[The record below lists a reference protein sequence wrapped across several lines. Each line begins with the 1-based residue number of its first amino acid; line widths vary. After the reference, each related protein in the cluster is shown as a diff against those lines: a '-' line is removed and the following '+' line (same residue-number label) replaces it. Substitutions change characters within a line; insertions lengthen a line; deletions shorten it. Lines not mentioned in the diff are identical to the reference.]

1 MKKFYEKNELGFAIA
16 WIVLYCVAFVPIRG
30 AYGDESAAML
40 AGLALFAAG
49 LLVFIHSAH
58 LEEKYGL
65 VKWRGSARKYLYF
78 LPILVLTTGNLW
90 GGVGMAY
97 EGRAQVF
104 AVLSMFL
111 VGVVEEL
118 IFRGLL
124 FRALL
129 ERDALPVAIT
139 ISAVTFGIGHIVN
152 LLSGQGGLES
162 LIQVIFAIAW
172 GFLFTLVFYHSGSL
186 LVCIFV
192 HGMVD
197 VFSKFTAGDRSG
209 CAYAYVIVTILVSIA
224 YCLYLSRK
232 PAALAPEK
240 AGK

>member
-1 MKKFYEKNELGFAIA
+1 MKKFYEKNELWFAIA
-16 WIVLYCVAFVPIRG
+16 WIVVYCVVSISIRG
-30 AYGDESAAML
+30 SFGDESAAML
-40 AGLALFAAG
+40 AGLAVIAAG
-49 LLVFIHSAH
+49 LLAFVKSSR

-65 VKWRGSARKYLYF
+65 VKWRGCTRDYLFF
-78 LPILVLTTGNLW
+78 LPVLVLMTGNLW

-97 EGRAQVF
+97 EGTAQLF
-104 AVLSMFL
+104 AVLSMLL
-111 VGVVEEL
+111 VGLIEEL

-129 ERDALPVAIT
+129 RRDTPPVAIT

-152 LLSGQGGLES
+152 LLAGQGGLES
-162 LIQVIFAIAW
+162 LVQVVFAVAW
-172 GFLFTLVFYHSGSL
+172 GFLFTLLFYHSGSL

-197 VFSKFTAGDRSG
+197 VFAKFAAENRSG
-209 CAYAYVIVTILVSIA
+209 YVYVAVTILVSIL
-224 YCLYLSRK
+224 YCFYLSRK

-240 AGK
+240 TA

>member
-1 MKKFYEKNELGFAIA
+1 MRKFYEKNELWFAIA
-16 WIVLYCVAFVPIRG
+16 WIVLYCAVSIPIRG
-30 AYGDESAAML
+30 SLGDESPAML
-40 AGLALFAAG
+40 AGLALIAAG
-49 LLVFIHSAH
+49 LLAFLKTAH
-58 LEEKYGL
+58 LEAEYGL
-65 VKWRGSARKYLYF
+65 VKWRGSARNYLFF
-78 LPILVLTTGNLW
+78 LPVLVLMTGNLW

-97 EGRAQVF
+97 GGMAQLF

-111 VGVVEEL
+111 VGIIEEL

-129 ERDALPVAIT
+129 RRDSPPVAIT

-152 LLSGQGGLES
+152 LLAGQGGLES
-162 LIQVIFAIAW
+162 LIQVIFAVAW

-186 LVCIFV
+186 LVFIFV

-197 VFSKFTAGDRSG
+197 VFSKFAAGVSRSD
-209 CAYAYVIVTILVSIA
+209 YTYVIVTILVSIA

>member
-1 MKKFYEKNELGFAIA
+1 MKKFYEKNELWFAIA
-16 WIVLYCVAFVPIRG
+16 WIIVYCGVSVPIRG

-40 AGLALFAAG
+40 AGLAVIAAG
-49 LLVFIHSAH
+49 LLAFVKTAH

-65 VKWRGSARKYLYF
+65 VKWRGHAREYLFF
-78 LPILVLTTGNLW
+78 LPVLVLMTGNLW

-97 EGRAQVF
+97 EGTAQLF

-111 VGVVEEL
+111 VGLVEEL

-129 ERDALPVAIT
+129 QRDAPPVAIT

-152 LLSGQGGLES
+152 LLAGQGGLES
-162 LIQVIFAIAW
+162 LIQVIFAVAW
-172 GFLFTLVFYHSGSL
+172 GFLFTMLFYHSGSL

-197 VFSKFTAGDRSG
+197 VFAKFATGVSRSD
-209 CAYAYVIVTILVSIA
+209 YIYVTVTILVSIA
-224 YCLYLSRK
+224 YCLYLSLR
-232 PAALAPEK
+232 PAALRPEK
-240 AGK
+240 TA

>member
-1 MKKFYEKNELGFAIA
+1 MKKFYEKNELWFAIA
-16 WIVLYCVAFVPIRG
+16 WIVVYCGVSVPIRR

-40 AGLALFAAG
+40 AGLAVIAAG
-49 LLVFIHSAH
+49 LLAFVKTAH

-65 VKWRGSARKYLYF
+65 VKWRGHAREYLFF
-78 LPILVLTTGNLW
+78 LPVLVLMTGNLW

-97 EGRAQVF
+97 EGTAQLF

-111 VGVVEEL
+111 VGLVEEL

-129 ERDALPVAIT
+129 QRDAPPVAIT

-152 LLSGQGGLES
+152 LLAGQGGLES
-162 LIQVIFAIAW
+162 LIQVIFAVAW
-172 GFLFTLVFYHSGSL
+172 GFLFTMLFYHSGSL

-197 VFSKFTAGDRSG
+197 VFAKFATGVSRSD
-209 CAYAYVIVTILVSIA
+209 YIYVTVTILVSIA
-224 YCLYLSRK
+224 YCLYLSRR
-232 PAALAPEK
+232 PAALRPEK
-240 AGK
+240 TA

>member
-1 MKKFYEKNELGFAIA
+1 MKKFYEKNELWFAIA
-16 WIVLYCVAFVPIRG
+16 WIVVYCGVSVPIRG

-40 AGLALFAAG
+40 AGLAVIAAG
-49 LLVFIHSAH
+49 LLAFVKTAH

-65 VKWRGSARKYLYF
+65 VKWRGHAREYLFF
-78 LPILVLTTGNLW
+78 LPVLVLMTGNLW

-97 EGRAQVF
+97 EDTAQLF

-111 VGVVEEL
+111 VGLVEEL

-129 ERDALPVAIT
+129 QRDAPPVAIT

-152 LLSGQGGLES
+152 LLAGQGGLES
-162 LIQVIFAIAW
+162 LIQVIFAVAW
-172 GFLFTLVFYHSGSL
+172 GFLFTMLFYHSGSL

-197 VFSKFTAGDRSG
+197 VFSKFATGVSRAD
-209 CAYAYVIVTILVSIA
+209 YIYVTVTILVSIA
-224 YCLYLSRK
+224 YCLYLSRR
-232 PAALAPEK
+232 PAALIPEK

>member
-1 MKKFYEKNELGFAIA
+1 MKKFYEKNELWFAIA
-16 WIVLYCVAFVPIRG
+16 WIVVYCGVSVPIRG

-40 AGLALFAAG
+40 AGLAVIAAG
-49 LLVFIHSAH
+49 LLAFVKTAH

-65 VKWRGSARKYLYF
+65 VKWRGHAREYLFF
-78 LPILVLTTGNLW
+78 LPVLVLMTGNLW

-97 EGRAQVF
+97 EGTAQLF

-111 VGVVEEL
+111 VGLVEEL

-129 ERDALPVAIT
+129 QRDAPPVAIT

-152 LLSGQGGLES
+152 LLAGQGSMES
-162 LIQVIFAIAW
+162 LIQVIFAVAW
-172 GFLFTLVFYHSGSL
+172 GFLFTMLFYHSGSL

-197 VFSKFTAGDRSG
+197 VFAKFTTGVSRSD
-209 CAYAYVIVTILVSIA
+209 YIYVTVTILVSIA
-224 YCLYLSRK
+224 YCLYLSRR
-232 PAALAPEK
+232 PAALRPEK
-240 AGK
+240 TA

>member
-1 MKKFYEKNELGFAIA
+1 MKKFYEKNELWFAIA
-16 WIVLYCVAFVPIRG
+16 WIVVYCGVSVPIRG

-40 AGLALFAAG
+40 AGLAVIAAG
-49 LLVFIHSAH
+49 LLAFVKTAH

-65 VKWRGSARKYLYF
+65 VKWRGHAREYLFF
-78 LPILVLTTGNLW
+78 LPVLVLMTGNLW

-97 EGRAQVF
+97 EGTAQLF

-111 VGVVEEL
+111 VGLVEEL

-129 ERDALPVAIT
+129 QRDAPPVAIT

-152 LLSGQGGLES
+152 LLAGQGGLES
-162 LIQVIFAIAW
+162 LIQVIFAVAW
-172 GFLFTLVFYHSGSL
+172 GFLFTMLFYHSGSL

-197 VFSKFTAGDRSG
+197 VFSKFATGVSRAD
-209 CAYAYVIVTILVSIA
+209 YIYVTVTILVSIA
-224 YCLYLSRK
+224 YCLYLSRR
-232 PAALAPEK
+232 PAALVPEK

>member
-1 MKKFYEKNELGFAIA
+1 MKKFYEKNELWFAIA
-16 WIVLYCVAFVPIRG
+16 WIVVYCGVSVPIRG

-40 AGLALFAAG
+40 AGLAVIAAG
-49 LLVFIHSAH
+49 LLAFVKTAH

-65 VKWRGSARKYLYF
+65 VKWRGHAREYLFF
-78 LPILVLTTGNLW
+78 LPVLVLMTGNLW

-97 EGRAQVF
+97 EGTAQLF

-111 VGVVEEL
+111 VGLVEEL

-129 ERDALPVAIT
+129 QRDAPPVAIT

-152 LLSGQGGLES
+152 LLAGQGSMES
-162 LIQVIFAIAW
+162 LIQVIFAVAW
-172 GFLFTLVFYHSGSL
+172 GFLFTMLFYHSGSL

-197 VFSKFTAGDRSG
+197 VFSKFATGVSRSD
-209 CAYAYVIVTILVSIA
+209 YIYVTVTILVSIA
-224 YCLYLSRK
+224 YCLYLSRR
-232 PAALAPEK
+232 PAALRPEK
-240 AGK
+240 TA

>member
-1 MKKFYEKNELGFAIA
+1 MKKFYEKNELWFAIA
-16 WIVLYCVAFVPIRG
+16 WIVVYCGVSVPIRG

-40 AGLALFAAG
+40 AGLAVIAAG
-49 LLVFIHSAH
+49 LLAFVKTAH

-65 VKWRGSARKYLYF
+65 VKWRGHAREYLFF
-78 LPILVLTTGNLW
+78 LPVLVLMTGNLW

-97 EGRAQVF
+97 EGTAQLF

-111 VGVVEEL
+111 VGLVEEL

-129 ERDALPVAIT
+129 QRDAPPVAIT

-152 LLSGQGGLES
+152 LLAGQGSLES
-162 LIQVIFAIAW
+162 LIQVIFAVAW
-172 GFLFTLVFYHSGSL
+172 GFLFTMLFYHSGSL

-197 VFSKFTAGDRSG
+197 IFAKFTTGVSRSD
-209 CAYAYVIVTILVSIA
+209 YIYVTVTILVSIA
-224 YCLYLSRK
+224 YCLYLSRR
-232 PAALAPEK
+232 PAALRPEK
-240 AGK
+240 TA

>member
-1 MKKFYEKNELGFAIA
+1 MKKFYEKNELWFAIA
-16 WIVLYCVAFVPIRG
+16 WIVVYCGVSVPIRG

-40 AGLALFAAG
+40 AGLAVIAAG
-49 LLVFIHSAH
+49 LLAFVKTAH

-65 VKWRGSARKYLYF
+65 VKWRGHAREYLFF
-78 LPILVLTTGNLW
+78 LPVLVLMTGNLW

-97 EGRAQVF
+97 EGTAQLF

-111 VGVVEEL
+111 VGLVEEL

-129 ERDALPVAIT
+129 QRDAPPVAIT

-152 LLSGQGGLES
+152 LLAGQGSLES
-162 LIQVIFAIAW
+162 LIQVIFAVAW
-172 GFLFTLVFYHSGSL
+172 GFLFTMLFYHSGSL

-192 HGMVD
+192 HWMVD
-197 VFSKFTAGDRSG
+197 VFAKFTTGVSRSD
-209 CAYAYVIVTILVSIA
+209 YIYVTVTILVSIA
-224 YCLYLSRK
+224 YCLYLSRR
-232 PAALAPEK
+232 PAALRPEK
-240 AGK
+240 TA

>member
-1 MKKFYEKNELGFAIA
+1 MKKFYEKNELWFAIA
-16 WIVLYCVAFVPIRG
+16 WIVVYCGVSVPIRG

-40 AGLALFAAG
+40 AGLAVIAAG
-49 LLVFIHSAH
+49 LLAFVKTAH

-65 VKWRGSARKYLYF
+65 VKWRGHAREYLFF
-78 LPILVLTTGNLW
+78 LPVLVLMTGNLW

-97 EGRAQVF
+97 EGTAQLF

-111 VGVVEEL
+111 VGLVEEL

-129 ERDALPVAIT
+129 QRDAPPVAIT

-152 LLSGQGGLES
+152 LLAGQGGLES
-162 LIQVIFAIAW
+162 LIQVIFAVAW
-172 GFLFTLVFYHSGSL
+172 GFLFTMLFYHSGSL

-197 VFSKFTAGDRSG
+197 VFAKFATGVSRSD
-209 CAYAYVIVTILVSIA
+209 YIYVTVTILVSIA
-224 YCLYLSRK
+224 YCLYLSRR
-232 PAALAPEK
+232 PTALRPEK
-240 AGK
+240 TA

>member
-1 MKKFYEKNELGFAIA
+1 MKKFYEKNELWFAIA
-16 WIVLYCVAFVPIRG
+16 WIVLYCVVCVPVRG
-30 AYGDESAAML
+30 SYGDESAAML
-40 AGLALFAAG
+40 VGLALIAAA
-49 LLVFIHSAH
+49 LLAFIRSAH
-58 LEEKYGL
+58 LEKKYGL
-65 VKWRGSARKYLYF
+65 VKWRGSAREYLYF
-78 LPILVLTTGNLW
+78 LPMLVLMTGNLW
-90 GGVGMAY
+90 GGAGIAY
-97 EGRAQVF
+97 EGSAQLF
-104 AVLSMFL
+104 AVLSMLL

-129 ERDALPVAIT
+129 EQNAPPVAIT

-152 LLSGQGGLES
+152 LLAGQGGLES
-162 LIQVIFAIAW
+162 VIQVLFAVAW

-197 VFSKFTAGDRSG
+197 VFSKFAAENQSG
-209 CAYAYVIVTILVSIA
+209 YIYVAVTILVSIA
-224 YCLYLSRK
+224 YCLYLSRR
-232 PAALAPEK
+232 PAALVPEK

>member
-1 MKKFYEKNELGFAIA
+1 MKKFYEKNELWFSIA
-16 WIVLYCVAFVPIRG
+16 WIVVYCGVSVPIRG

-40 AGLALFAAG
+40 AGLAVIAAG
-49 LLVFIHSAH
+49 LLAFVKTAH

-65 VKWRGSARKYLYF
+65 VKWRGHAREYLFF
-78 LPILVLTTGNLW
+78 LPVLVLMTGNLW

-97 EGRAQVF
+97 EGTAQLF

-111 VGVVEEL
+111 VGLVEEL

-129 ERDALPVAIT
+129 QRDTPPVAIT

-152 LLSGQGGLES
+152 LLAGQGGLES
-162 LIQVIFAIAW
+162 LIQVIFAVAW
-172 GFLFTLVFYHSGSL
+172 GFLFTMLFYHSGSL

-197 VFSKFTAGDRSG
+197 VFSKFATGVSRAD
-209 CAYAYVIVTILVSIA
+209 YIYVTVTILVSIA
-224 YCLYLSRK
+224 YCLYLSRR
-232 PAALAPEK
+232 PAALIPEK

>member
-1 MKKFYEKNELGFAIA
+1 MKKFYEKNELWFAIA
-16 WIVLYCVAFVPIRG
+16 WIVVYCGVSVPIRR

-40 AGLALFAAG
+40 AGLAVIAAG
-49 LLVFIHSAH
+49 LLAFVKTAH

-65 VKWRGSARKYLYF
+65 VKWRGHAREYLFF
-78 LPILVLTTGNLW
+78 LPVLVLMTGNLW

-97 EGRAQVF
+97 EGTAQLF

-111 VGVVEEL
+111 VGLVEEL

-129 ERDALPVAIT
+129 QRDAPPVAIT

-152 LLSGQGGLES
+152 LLAGQGSLES
-162 LIQVIFAIAW
+162 LIQVIFAVAW
-172 GFLFTLVFYHSGSL
+172 GSLFTMLFYHSGSL

-197 VFSKFTAGDRSG
+197 VFAKFTTGVSRSD
-209 CAYAYVIVTILVSIA
+209 YIYVTVTILVSIA
-224 YCLYLSRK
+224 YCLYLSRR
-232 PAALAPEK
+232 PAALRPEK
-240 AGK
+240 TA

>member
-1 MKKFYEKNELGFAIA
+1 MKKFYEKNELWFAIT
-16 WIVLYCVAFVPIRG
+16 WIVVYCGVSVPIRR

-40 AGLALFAAG
+40 AGLAVIAAG
-49 LLVFIHSAH
+49 LLAFVKTAH

-65 VKWRGSARKYLYF
+65 IKWRGHAREYLFF
-78 LPILVLTTGNLW
+78 LPVLVLMTGNLW

-97 EGRAQVF
+97 EGTAQLF

-111 VGVVEEL
+111 VGLVEEL

-129 ERDALPVAIT
+129 QRDAPPVAIT

-152 LLSGQGGLES
+152 LLAGQGSLES
-162 LIQVIFAIAW
+162 LIQVIFAVAW
-172 GFLFTLVFYHSGSL
+172 GFLFTMLFYHSGSL

-197 VFSKFTAGDRSG
+197 VFAKFTTGVSRSD
-209 CAYAYVIVTILVSIA
+209 YIYVTVTILVSIA
-224 YCLYLSRK
+224 YCLYLSRR
-232 PAALAPEK
+232 PAALRPEK
-240 AGK
+240 TA

>member
-1 MKKFYEKNELGFAIA
+1 MKKFYEKNELWFAIA
-16 WIVLYCVAFVPIRG
+16 WIVVYCGVSVPIRG

-40 AGLALFAAG
+40 AGLAVIAAG
-49 LLVFIHSAH
+49 LLAFVKTAH

-65 VKWRGSARKYLYF
+65 IKWRGHAREYLFF
-78 LPILVLTTGNLW
+78 LPVLVLMTGNLW

-97 EGRAQVF
+97 EGTAQLF

-111 VGVVEEL
+111 VGLVEEL

-129 ERDALPVAIT
+129 QRDAPPVAIT

-152 LLSGQGGLES
+152 LLAGQGSLES
-162 LIQVIFAIAW
+162 LIQVIFAVAW
-172 GFLFTLVFYHSGSL
+172 GFLFTMLFYHSGSL

-197 VFSKFTAGDRSG
+197 VFAKFTTGVSRSD
-209 CAYAYVIVTILVSIA
+209 YIYVTVTILVSIA
-224 YCLYLSRK
+224 YCLYLSRR
-232 PAALAPEK
+232 PAALRPEK
-240 AGK
+240 TA

>member
-1 MKKFYEKNELGFAIA
+1 MKKFYEKNELWFAIA
-16 WIVLYCVAFVPIRG
+16 WIVLYCMVMAPIRG
-30 AYGDESAAML
+30 SCGDDSPVML
-40 AGLALFAAG
+40 AGLTLFAAG
-49 LLVFIHSAH
+49 LLAFIRSAR
-58 LEEKYGL
+58 LEKKYGL
-65 VKWRGSARKYLYF
+65 VKWRGSAREYLYF
-78 LPILVLTTGNLW
+78 LPILVLTAGNLW

-97 EGRAQVF
+97 EGRAQLF

-111 VGVVEEL
+111 VGIVEEL

-129 ERDALPVAIT
+129 EENAPPVAIT
-139 ISAVTFGIGHIVN
+139 ISAATFGIGHIVN
-152 LLSGQGGLES
+152 LLTGRGGLETFV
-162 LIQVIFAIAW
+162 QVLFAIAW

>member
-1 MKKFYEKNELGFAIA
+1 MKKFYEKNELWFAIA
-16 WIVLYCVAFVPIRG
+16 WIVVYCGVSVPIRG

-40 AGLALFAAG
+40 AGLAVIAAG
-49 LLVFIHSAH
+49 LLAFVKTAH

-65 VKWRGSARKYLYF
+65 VKWRGHAREYLFF
-78 LPILVLTTGNLW
+78 LPVLVLMTGNLW

-97 EGRAQVF
+97 EGMAQLF

-111 VGVVEEL
+111 VGLVEEL

-129 ERDALPVAIT
+129 QRDAPPVAIT

-152 LLSGQGGLES
+152 LLAGQGSLES
-162 LIQVIFAIAW
+162 LIQVIFAVAW
-172 GFLFTLVFYHSGSL
+172 GFLFTMLFYHSGSL

-197 VFSKFTAGDRSG
+197 VFAKFTTGVSRSD
-209 CAYAYVIVTILVSIA
+209 YIYVTVTILVSIA
-224 YCLYLSRK
+224 YCLYLSRR
-232 PAALAPEK
+232 PAALRPEK
-240 AGK
+240 TA

>member
-1 MKKFYEKNELGFAIA
+1 MKKFYEKNELWFAIA
-16 WIVLYCVAFVPIRG
+16 WIVLYCMVIAPIRSS
-30 AYGDESAAML
+30 YGDASPVML
-40 AGLALFAAG
+40 AGLALFAAE
-49 LLVFIHSAH
+49 LLAFIRSAR
-58 LEEKYGL
+58 LEKRYGL
-65 VKWRGSARKYLYF
+65 VKWRGSAREYLYF

-90 GGVGMAY
+90 GGVGMSY
-97 EGRAQVF
+97 DSTAQLF

-111 VGVVEEL
+111 VGIVEEL

-129 ERDALPVAIT
+129 EQNAPPVAVT

-152 LLSGQGGLES
+152 LLTGQGGLES

-197 VFSKFTAGDRSG
+197 VFSKFAAAESRA
-209 CAYAYVIVTILVSIA
+209 AYTYVVVTIAVSIV
-224 YCLYLSRK
+224 YCLYLSRM
-232 PAALAPEK
+232 PAALGPEK
-240 AGK
+240 AA

>member
-1 MKKFYEKNELGFAIA
+1 MKKFYEKNELWFAIT
-16 WIVLYCVAFVPIRG
+16 WIVVYCGVSVPIRG

-40 AGLALFAAG
+40 AGLAVIAAG
-49 LLVFIHSAH
+49 LLAFVKTAH

-65 VKWRGSARKYLYF
+65 IKWRGHAREYLFF
-78 LPILVLTTGNLW
+78 LPVLVLMTGNLW

-97 EGRAQVF
+97 EGTAQLF

-111 VGVVEEL
+111 VGLVEEL

-129 ERDALPVAIT
+129 QRDAPPVAIT

-152 LLSGQGGLES
+152 LLAGQGSLES
-162 LIQVIFAIAW
+162 LIQVIFAVAW
-172 GFLFTLVFYHSGSL
+172 GFLFTMLFYHSGSL

-197 VFSKFTAGDRSG
+197 VFAKFATGVSRSD
-209 CAYAYVIVTILVSIA
+209 YIYVTVTILVSIA
-224 YCLYLSRK
+224 YCLYLSRR
-232 PAALAPEK
+232 PAALRPEK
-240 AGK
+240 TA

>member
-1 MKKFYEKNELGFAIA
+1 MKKFYEKNELWFAIA
-16 WIVLYCVAFVPIRG
+16 WIVVYCGVSVPIRG

-40 AGLALFAAG
+40 AGLAVIAAG
-49 LLVFIHSAH
+49 LLAFVKTAH

-65 VKWRGSARKYLYF
+65 IKWRGHAREYLFF
-78 LPILVLTTGNLW
+78 LPVLVLMTGNLW

-97 EGRAQVF
+97 EGTAQLF

-111 VGVVEEL
+111 VGLVEEL

-129 ERDALPVAIT
+129 QRDAPPVAIT

-152 LLSGQGGLES
+152 LLAGQGSMES
-162 LIQVIFAIAW
+162 LIQVIFAVAW
-172 GFLFTLVFYHSGSL
+172 GFLFTMLFYHSGSL

-197 VFSKFTAGDRSG
+197 IFAKFTTGVSRSD
-209 CAYAYVIVTILVSIA
+209 YIYVTVTILVSIA
-224 YCLYLSRK
+224 YCLYLSRR
-232 PAALAPEK
+232 PAALRPEK
-240 AGK
+240 TA

>member
-1 MKKFYEKNELGFAIA
+1 MKKFYEKNELWFAIA
-16 WIVLYCVAFVPIRG
+16 WIIVYCGVSVPIRG

-40 AGLALFAAG
+40 AGLAVIAAG
-49 LLVFIHSAH
+49 LLAFVKTAH

-65 VKWRGSARKYLYF
+65 VKWRGHAREYLFF
-78 LPILVLTTGNLW
+78 LPVLVLMTGNLW

-97 EGRAQVF
+97 EGTAQLF

-111 VGVVEEL
+111 VGLVEEL

-129 ERDALPVAIT
+129 QRDAPPVAIT

-152 LLSGQGGLES
+152 LLAGQGGLES
-162 LIQVIFAIAW
+162 LIQVIFAVAW
-172 GFLFTLVFYHSGSL
+172 GFLLTMLFYHSGSL

-197 VFSKFTAGDRSG
+197 VFAKFATGVSRSD
-209 CAYAYVIVTILVSIA
+209 YIYVTVTILVSIA
-224 YCLYLSRK
+224 YCLYLSRR
-232 PAALAPEK
+232 PAALRPEK
-240 AGK
+240 TA

>member
-1 MKKFYEKNELGFAIA
+1 MKKFYEKNELWFAIA
-16 WIVLYCVAFVPIRG
+16 WIVVYCGVSVPIRG

-40 AGLALFAAG
+40 AGLAVIAAG
-49 LLVFIHSAH
+49 LLAFVKTAH

-65 VKWRGSARKYLYF
+65 VKWRGHAREYLFF
-78 LPILVLTTGNLW
+78 LPVLVLMTGNLW

-97 EGRAQVF
+97 EGTAQLF

-111 VGVVEEL
+111 VGLVEEL

-129 ERDALPVAIT
+129 QRDAPPVAIT

-152 LLSGQGGLES
+152 LLAGQGSMES
-162 LIQVIFAIAW
+162 LIQVIFAVAW
-172 GFLFTLVFYHSGSL
+172 GFLFTMLFYHSGSL

-197 VFSKFTAGDRSG
+197 IFAKFTTGVSRSD
-209 CAYAYVIVTILVSIA
+209 YIYVTVTILVSIA
-224 YCLYLSRK
+224 YCLYLSRR
-232 PAALAPEK
+232 PAALRPEK
-240 AGK
+240 TA